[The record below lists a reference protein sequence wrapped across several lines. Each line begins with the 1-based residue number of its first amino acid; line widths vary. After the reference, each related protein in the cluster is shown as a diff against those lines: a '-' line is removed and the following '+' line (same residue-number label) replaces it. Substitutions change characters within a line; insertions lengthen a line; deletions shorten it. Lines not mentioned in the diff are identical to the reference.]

1 MKEKPLS
8 KRALRTRTA
17 LLNAGLKLLEAH
29 PIETISIDDIV
40 KTARVGKGSFFNH
53 FGDKQKFASE
63 VATVI
68 RLDLTKLFRHAVKDI
83 SEPLIVLAVAMK
95 QVTDFA
101 LKKPRETIIL
111 LRTPFDLSLTS
122 NAPNQMIVSL
132 IEACVSDGSI
142 RPEAKNMG
150 ILYWHSLCAMLMANI
165 IEDNLSQQAAYIHL
179 NEMLT
184 LGLTGLGVD
193 LKHTKKVIK
202 QVEKMD
208 FLCPL

>member
-1 MKEKPLS
+1 
-8 KRALRTRTA
+8 
-17 LLNAGLKLLEAH
+17 
-29 PIETISIDDIV
+29 
-40 KTARVGKGSFFNH
+40 
-53 FGDKQKFASE
+53 
-63 VATVI
+63 
-68 RLDLTKLFRHAVKDI
+68 
-83 SEPLIVLAVAMK
+83 
-95 QVTDFA
+95 
-101 LKKPRETIIL
+101 
-111 LRTPFDLSLTS
+111 
-122 NAPNQMIVSL
+122 
-132 IEACVSDGSI
+132 
-142 RPEAKNMG
+142 MG